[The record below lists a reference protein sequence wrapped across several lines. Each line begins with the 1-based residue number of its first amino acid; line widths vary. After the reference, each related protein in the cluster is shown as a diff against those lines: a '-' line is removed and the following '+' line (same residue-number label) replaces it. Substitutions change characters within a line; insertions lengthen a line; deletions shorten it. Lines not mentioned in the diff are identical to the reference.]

1 MRANRSTWEIL
12 GSLLG
17 LVILI
22 VILNSAVGYYRQGS
36 TDFAEQAR
44 VAGRPLTLTEVL
56 TGDTGAT
63 EGITGTESLTGTAG
77 ITGTVDVTASTEL
90 TAATNLTTTLTN
102 TAVVTVDSTTGV
114 TSTAEVNETTPVTTP
129 VTASSDLTATQTTTT
144 TTDVTATT
152 TVSET
157 VAEDAAEESAPAI
170 TPSNAVTA
178 TDELTTTSDSS
189 AATETATTADAEAPA
204 ELTAIFVK
212 AGCIGCHVIPG
223 VAGAVGMLGPN
234 LTNIGVDGATR
245 VEGLSSEEYIR
256 QSLLEPNAVIA
267 PECPT
272 GPCLPNLMV
281 QNLDEILTAEEL
293 DAVVAYLAVQGT
305 TAP

>member
-22 VILNSAVGYYRQGS
+22 VIINAAVGYYRQGS

-56 TGDTGAT
+56 DGDTGAT
-63 EGITGTESLTGTAG
+63 EEITGTTDITDTAG
-77 ITGTVDVTASTEL
+77 VTATIAL
-90 TAATNLTTTLTN
+90 TATGATTETATAITTTTDITETALLTT
-102 TAVVTVDSTTGV
+102 ST
-114 TSTAEVNETTPVTTP
+114 
-129 VTASSDLTATQTTTT
+129 DLTVTQTTTT
-144 TTDVTATT
+144 TTDLTATT
-152 TVSET
+152 TISE
-157 VAEDAAEESAPAI
+157 AAPAL
-170 TPSNAVTA
+170 TTSVVVTTSTEVTSTA
-178 TDELTTTSDSS
+178 ELTTTGAVSPTK
-189 AATETATTADAEAPA
+189 ATGSTEAPA
-204 ELTAIFVK
+204 ELAAVFVK

-223 VAGAVGMLGPN
+223 VANAVGMIGPN

-245 VEGLSSEEYIR
+245 VAGLSSEEYIR

-267 PECPT
+267 PTCPT

-281 QNLDEILTAEEL
+281 QNLGDILTAEEI
-293 DAVVAYLAVQGT
+293 DAVVAYLSVQGT